1 MEDTMSSYS
10 FSHQFYQRWTCAPEP
25 IRAAITQELKDITT
39 LLQTETPFESFVFS
53 THDLDAHLDNLYENH
68 DAEQAIAK
76 AIADKQAQARATAEK
91 ERLEEQQKIQAAEEA
106 KRKAEA
112 KIEQETR
119 LREEAEAAQQ
129 APQKNEPLAADKN
142 SSDKNNLDAKTSI
155 THANDTSKVTAPSV
169 DNVDKV
175 DKVDNSADSNAA
187 KAQPTEPSNA
197 VKADVNNN
205 SNASSENKTV
215 SEHANVISGNAIS
228 DSHIANDKRIKEDS
242 SIKTINDKAS
252 AAIKLALKGAKLN
265 TTHQELI
272 RELEMQIDDYLSE
285 QMMLM
290 SENLKSWLRAE
301 MTQNLSEDKVE
312 TNIESQKN

>member
-112 KIEQETR
+112 KIEEETR
-119 LREEAEAAQQ
+119 LREEAEAEVAQQ

-142 SSDKNNLDAKTSI
+142 SSDKNNLDAKTAI

-169 DNVDKV
+169 D
-175 DKVDNSADSNAA
+175 KVDNSADSNTA

-197 VKADVNNN
+197 VKTDVNND
-205 SNASSENKTV
+205 SSASSENKTV
-215 SEHANVISGNAIS
+215 SEHANTISGNAIS

-242 SIKTINDKAS
+242 SIKAVNDKAS
-252 AAIKLALKGAKLN
+252 AAIKLALKDAKLN

-312 TNIESQKN
+312 TNKES